1 MDEMEEWLR
10 DNRPKG
16 KKKKNDYRELHDER
30 EIQWDTGG
38 TAVAGRE
45 GGDTVKLPN
54 PTDDVERVPAE
65 PTAEEQQKD
74 SEVESRKSPMDPF
87 KPIRLKL
94 IPRNVQVGRC
104 GSTVNNNSAATAGMG
119 FNSQQ
124 QRPPQPPPPPL
135 PLNTSFGVNSSG
147 NSSRAPHSAVLH
159 SSGIHTLFRNPAV
172 PSQQGLQTPLW
183 GPSAALRYGRRCSSP
198 QPPLLSGCTPYVS
211 ARMPPRSAQTSP
223 SAPKSPK
230 LTSSCSDPWSTIIT
244 KTGRAQSIGGG
255 APPGEMEWLAAP
267 SSRSRKGSWSS
278 VSTDCDSSPPCW

>member
-16 KKKKNDYRELHDER
+16 KKKKNDYRELQDER

-38 TAVAGRE
+38 TAIAGG
-45 GGDTVKLPN
+45 GGDTVKRSKA
-54 PTDDVERVPAE
+54 TDEGERVPEEPPAGEQKETEAE
-65 PTAEEQQKD
+65 
-74 SEVESRKSPMDPF
+74 SNKSPMDPF

-94 IPRNVQVGRC
+94 IPRNVQIGRC
-104 GSTVNNNSAATAGMG
+104 GSNVNSNSAAATTGAG
-119 FNSQQ
+119 FNSQT
-124 QRPPQPPPPPL
+124 QRPPQLPPPSL
-135 PLNTSFGVNSSG
+135 PVNASFGVNSGG
-147 NSSRAPHSAVLH
+147 NSSRAPHTAVLH

-230 LTSSCSDPWSTIIT
+230 LTSSSSDPWSTIIT

-267 SSRSRKGSWSS
+267 SPRSRKGSWSS